1 MKKLMIYFRGYDWIS
16 FLAPLCKLIE
26 ALLELA
32 VPLIVAR
39 LVDQVMQQA
48 PYQKLLIQGGWMLA
62 LAFLGLAFSMMG
74 QYFSAKAAAGFANNL
89 GRDLYQHSLAMDQSS
104 YDRLGRTSINTRLSS
119 DLYQILTGLNT
130 FFRLLLR
137 SPFIVFGSMFMAAL
151 IDWRM
156 TLYFVVM
163 VIILFLI
170 VGGITY
176 FGQAYYQKIQ
186 AALDQLSVQVSQQ
199 MKGLRVIRAFN
210 QESKEQADFKAVNSY
225 LTQLQLQAGKLTALT
240 NPLTYLVVNST
251 LIVIL
256 LQGGRFID
264 RGHLSP
270 GLLVALVNYLLAIL
284 VELVKLTKVV
294 LVFNRTQTA
303 AHRIVAVL
311 EAPLEDKKLMPGTG
325 LQEGQ
330 LLACHQLSFAYPD
343 TGGLALCELN
353 FSVNVGDFIGVMGA
367 TGSGKT
373 TLIRLLTQFY
383 QPTQGAIAYNS
394 AYFDLAT
401 KDSLRQGMAVVLQ
414 TARLFMGTV
423 RSNLLLA
430 DPQAD
435 DQELWQALEIAQAK
449 DFVADLDRGLDSPIL
464 AQGMNLSGGQ
474 RQRLV
479 IARAI
484 LAKAPLLILDAATS
498 ALDYLTE
505 AKLLQALRKGSPSR
519 TIILISERPDSLKA
533 ADKILLLDQGK
544 QLAFANHHD
553 LLASQAIYQEIYQ
566 LQKGG
571 DKKDEE

>member
-1 MKKLMIYFRGYDWIS
+1 M
-16 FLAPLCKLIE
+16 
-26 ALLELA
+26 
-32 VPLIVAR
+32 
-39 LVDQVMQQA
+39 
-48 PYQKLLIQGGWMLA
+48 
-62 LAFLGLAFSMMG
+62 
-74 QYFSAKAAAGFANNL
+74 
-89 GRDLYQHSLAMDQSS
+89 
-104 YDRLGRTSINTRLSS
+104 
-119 DLYQILTGLNT
+119 
-130 FFRLLLR
+130 
-137 SPFIVFGSMFMAAL
+137 
-151 IDWRM
+151 
-156 TLYFVVM
+156 
-163 VIILFLI
+163 
-170 VGGITY
+170 
-176 FGQAYYQKIQ
+176 
-186 AALDQLSVQVSQQ
+186 
-199 MKGLRVIRAFN
+199 
-210 QESKEQADFKAVNSY
+210 
-225 LTQLQLQAGKLTALT
+225 TQLQLQAGKLTALT
-240 NPLTYLVVNST
+240 NPLTYIVVNST

-270 GLLVALVNYLLAIL
+270 GQLVALVNYLLAIL

-311 EAPLEDKKLMPGTG
+311 EAPLEDKTLMLGTG

-383 QPTQGAIAYNS
+383 QPTQGQIAYNP

-401 KDSLRQGMAVVLQ
+401 KDTLRQGMAVVLQ
-414 TARLFMGTV
+414 TARLFKGTV

-435 DQELWQALEIAQAK
+435 NQELWQALEIAQAK
-449 DFVADLDRGLDSPIL
+449 DFVADLDQGLDSPIL

-505 AKLLQALRKGSPSR
+505 AKLLQDLRKGSSSR

>member
-1 MKKLMIYFRGYDWIS
+1 MKELMIYFKGYGWIS

-74 QYFSAKAAAGFANNL
+74 QYFSAKAATGFANNL
-89 GRDLYQHSLAMDQSS
+89 GRDLYQYALAMDQSS
-104 YDRLGRTSINTRLSS
+104 YDRLGRTSINNRLSS

-210 QESKEQADFKAVNSY
+210 QESKEQADFKAANSY

-270 GLLVALVNYLLAIL
+270 GQLVALVNYLLAIL

-311 EAPLEDKKLMPGTG
+311 EAPLEDKKFMPGTG

-330 LLACHQLSFAYPD
+330 LLACRQLSFAYPD

-353 FSVNVGDFIGVMGA
+353 FSVNVGDFIGIMGA

-383 QPTQGAIAYNS
+383 QPTQGQIAYS
-394 AYFDLAT
+394 PAYFDLAT
-401 KDSLRQGMAVVLQ
+401 KDTLRQGMAVVLQ
-414 TARLFMGTV
+414 TARLFKGTV

-435 DQELWQALEIAQAK
+435 DQELWQALETAQAK
-449 DFVADLDRGLDSPIL
+449 DFVADLDQGLDSPIL

-505 AKLLQALRKGSPSR
+505 AKLLQALRKGSPSQ

-571 DKKDEE
+571 GKKDEE

>member
-1 MKKLMIYFRGYDWIS
+1 MKELRIYFRGYGWIS

-74 QYFSAKAAAGFANNL
+74 QYFSAKAATGFADNL
-89 GRDLYQHSLAMDQSS
+89 GRDLYQHALSMDQSS

-210 QESKEQADFKAVNSY
+210 QESKEQADFKAANSY

-251 LIVIL
+251 LIIIL

-270 GLLVALVNYLLAIL
+270 GQLVALVNYLLAIL

-311 EAPLEDKKLMPGTG
+311 EAPLEDKTLMLGTG

-330 LLACHQLSFAYPD
+330 LLACHQLSFSYPD

-353 FSVNVGDFIGVMGA
+353 FSVNVGDFIGIMGA

-414 TARLFMGTV
+414 TARLFKGTV

-430 DPQAD
+430 DPQVD

-449 DFVADLDRGLDSPIL
+449 DFVADLHQGLDSPIL

-544 QLAFANHHD
+544 QLAFANHYD